1 MVKLPLSLILVF
13 FLVKTDL
20 AAPSTEA
27 RFKDEIKSRKTQELS
42 LWITKY
48 MTKIKTVVLERIENI
63 KNWDWFEAPAEL
75 ASLKGG
81 LISDFDAVITDVK
94 SRLKGTVYQ
103 SKPCNLLHFG
113 KIYSS

>member
-27 RFKDEIKSRKTQELS
+27 RFKDEIKSRKTQESHLS

-48 MTKIKTVVLERIENI
+48 MTKIKTVVLEKIEEKVVEIN
-63 KNWDWFEAPAEL
+63 EEL
-75 ASLKGG
+75 AFLKEG

-94 SRLKGTVYQ
+94 SRLKGTVYHLH
-103 SKPCNLLHFG
+103 SKPQIREHNGLA
-113 KIYSS
+113 

>member
-1 MVKLPLSLILVF
+1 MVVLALRFILV
-13 FLVKTDL
+13 LLIVKANL
-20 AAPSTEA
+20 ASPSTEA
-27 RFKDEIKSRKTQELS
+27 RFKDEAKRGETQESHLS

-48 MTKIKTVVLERIENI
+48 MTKIKTVVLEKIEEKVVEIN
-63 KNWDWFEAPAEL
+63 EEL
-75 ASLKGG
+75 AFLKEG

-103 SKPCNLLHFG
+103 SKPCTLLHFG